1 MGSRTSR
8 ALIVKSQTEVCAT
21 VGGPGGIQTLTRS
34 LQDFY
39 AVVTSP
45 AHDIFDCRLPIADC
59 RFLIA
64 DWRLRRLNQSS
75 IGNRKSKM
83 ILVAVGGVEP
93 PTSRL

>member
-1 MGSRTSR
+1 MLS
-8 ALIVKSQTEVCAT
+8 
-21 VGGPGGIQTLTRS
+21 
-34 LQDFY
+34 
-39 AVVTSP
+39 VTSP
-45 AHDIFDCRLPIADC
+45 AHDIFDC